1 MSQAIQSSK
10 GLVGGGLVLQPTQK
24 NRQCEHV
31 SPYVFTLAAFKAG
44 TVSQRIDANTG
55 ELTLGTGHG
64 IETGDVVDIH
74 WRIGTTN
81 YCQRKVT
88 VGTVIGNTV
97 PIDAGVGDD
106 LPVLTTAIVCCKQRS
121 EKVTA
126 NSAGLQIL
134 GLLAKDLTGV
144 AVEGVQLG
152 FVTAGGTVA
161 YHPLLSLDDL
171 VQSDVAA
178 GEANPL
184 GGTDIATLTMTN
196 GSASVA
202 IDLQVL
208 IGENV

>member
-31 SPYVFTLAAFKAG
+31 SPYVFTLAAGKAG

-88 VGTVIGNTV
+88 V
-97 PIDAGVGDD
+97 GVGDD

>member
-24 NRQCEHV
+24 PRICEHV
-31 SPYVFTLAAFKAG
+31 SPYTFTVAPGKAG
-44 TVSQRIDANTG
+44 TVSLRTDNNTG
-55 ELTLGTGHG
+55 ELTMGAGHG
-64 IETGDVVDIH
+64 INTGDILNIH

-88 VGTVIGNTV
+88 AGTVAGNTV
-97 PIDAGVGDD
+97 PVDLGVGDD
-106 LPVLTTAIVCCKQRS
+106 LPVLTTAVVVSVQRV

-126 NSAGLQIL
+126 NAAGLQIM
-134 GLLAKDLTGV
+134 GLLAQDLTGV
-144 AVEGVQLG
+144 AVEGVQLEFKTG
-152 FVTAGGTVA
+152 AGTVA
-161 YHPLLSLDDL
+161 YSPLLKLGDL

-184 GGTDIATLTMTN
+184 GATDIATITMTN
-196 GSASVA
+196 GNSTLP
-202 IDLQVL
+202 IDLQIL